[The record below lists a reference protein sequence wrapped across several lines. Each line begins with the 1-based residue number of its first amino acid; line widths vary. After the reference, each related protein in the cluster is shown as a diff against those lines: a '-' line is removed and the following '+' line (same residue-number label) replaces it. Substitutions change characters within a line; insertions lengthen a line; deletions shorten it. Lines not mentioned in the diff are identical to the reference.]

1 MAAPLSLTDYG
12 TLTFEKPDYDT
23 FRCLAAGIRAN
34 ELGGT
39 MPAIANGANEQ
50 AVALFLEGKI
60 SFLQIGELVEAALE
74 LPYQKT
80 YRTVEE
86 AVSYTH
92 LSMVK

>member
-1 MAAPLSLTDYG
+1 MTDYG

-39 MPAIANGANEQ
+39 MPAIANGANR
-50 AVALFLEGKI
+50 AGGRPVSGGKI

-86 AVSYTH
+86 VYAADRAAREFV
-92 LSMVK
+92 LKQI